1 MGWSNWWC
9 KIYFFGGSQGW
20 FFQKKTY
27 FYFEVTGDL
36 VVIGKHIGLLWECIE
51 LVVIYLD
58 MLKFGSEVII
68 MNQYFFR

>member
-1 MGWSNWWC
+1 MYWVGGR
-9 KIYFFGGSQGW
+9 FF
-20 FFQKKTY
+20 KEKTY
-27 FYFEVTGDL
+27 SYFEVTGDS
-36 VVIGKHIGLLWECIE
+36 VVICKHTGLLWECIE

>member
-1 MGWSNWWC
+1 MYWVG
-9 KIYFFGGSQGW
+9 GW
-20 FFQKKTY
+20 FFQEKTY
-27 FYFEVTGDL
+27 SYFEVTGDL

>member
-1 MGWSNWWC
+1 MLFVVS
-9 KIYFFGGSQGW
+9 
-20 FFQKKTY
+20 
-27 FYFEVTGDL
+27 YFEFTGDSA
-36 VVIGKHIGLLWECIE
+36 VISKHSGLLWECIE